1 MSYSLASYAL
11 PAMLNCLKTLISRL
25 DSRTLYNDLKRPQT
39 QISKSGHFLTLNISE
54 MAKDT
59 AKVSMEGE

>member
-1 MSYSLASYAL
+1 
-11 PAMLNCLKTLISRL
+11 MLNCLKTLISRL